1 MILDQ
6 WSALNLVPNLKTK
19 CNFSEMDVNQ
29 KHDEGTCGSDA
40 DDDFNTD
47 TWDDEW
53 DNEAQASLDAANR
66 SSDFLFETGGH
77 AAGNEAAE
85 VGESVVEASKVC
97 HSFEHPSDNGQTSSE
112 RLLPSQRESAV
123 SVRMA
128 IGSKA
133 GMDGVDKQHVN
144 AVIQSMSEGS
154 RFYENEKRKS
164 KMTEDRIQKMLSKRD
179 QLKRRGVLD
188 SIITQRR
195 VDALVESL
203 EQSRNLSRC
212 IVHVDM
218 DMFYAAVEMRDDP
231 SLREKPMAVG
241 GIGMLST
248 SNYAAR
254 KFGVRA
260 AMPGYIALKLC
271 PDLVIVPSRFDA
283 YRIASDQ
290 VGQSLDA
297 VDAPF
302 VRLVAVRAGGVAQL
316 AAVLYMVS
324 VVVLEWALRERT
336 CLHRVGTITGA
347 C

>member
-1 MILDQ
+1 MVL
-6 WSALNLVPNLKTK
+6 
-19 CNFSEMDVNQ
+19 
-29 KHDEGTCGSDA
+29 
-40 DDDFNTD
+40 
-47 TWDDEW
+47 
-53 DNEAQASLDAANR
+53 
-66 SSDFLFETGGH
+66 
-77 AAGNEAAE
+77 
-85 VGESVVEASKVC
+85 
-97 HSFEHPSDNGQTSSE
+97 
-112 RLLPSQRESAV
+112 
-123 SVRMA
+123 
-128 IGSKA
+128 
-133 GMDGVDKQHVN
+133 
-144 AVIQSMSEGS
+144 
-154 RFYENEKRKS
+154 
-164 KMTEDRIQKMLSKRD
+164 
-179 QLKRRGVLD
+179 GVLD

-290 VGQSLDA
+290 VKQVLAEYDPNFQQVGFDEAYVDLTAWVARGADVQRVVAEMREKIRAATQLTASAGIAPNKMLAKICSDMNKPNGQYFLESTREA
-297 VDAPF
+297 VLRF
-302 VRLVAVRAGGVAQL
+302 IHGLSVRKVSGIGKVS
-316 AAVLYMVS
+316 AAVLHRLGVQTCHHLYQQRRWGLAAQAWREVLGLAVALDGSRSAENALS
-324 VVVLEWALRERT
+324 VRSTNLKR
-336 CLHRVGTITGA
+336 
-347 C
+347 